1 MVIMIRDQVGMAA
14 IMVVI
19 METVIIGIFATGIM
33 TGNVAIGIV
42 ATETMEIG
50 TGATMIVAIEI
61 MTIIET
67 RVIETV
73 IGIRPIETIRL
84 EILAV
89 NIGDSLV

>member
-1 MVIMIRDQVGMAA
+1 MVA

-33 TGNVAIGIV
+33 TGHVAIGIV

-50 TGATMIVAIEI
+50 TGAAMIVAIEI
-61 MTIIET
+61 MGIRET

-73 IGIRPIETIRL
+73 IGIRPIENYQARNSGG
-84 EILAV
+84 EYRR
-89 NIGDSLV
+89 